1 MNKKDIENF
10 IEHKVEEREVKR
22 SKLYLSNEDIE
33 KEEWELIGITIIPQD
48 RRCGIVDIK
57 LAYKDD
63 IRDVYTVR
71 NSGNLHL
78 NGVYPN
84 FVKRQII
91 SRIKEVAFGEI
102 KKVAKKSDT
111 IRTINRPTPITIN
124 RKK

>member
-1 MNKKDIENF
+1 MNKKDVETF
-10 IEHKVEEREVKR
+10 IETKVEEREVKR

-33 KEEWELIGITIIPQD
+33 KEEWELIGITVMPQD

-102 KKVAKKSDT
+102 KKVAKKNTT
-111 IRTINRPTPITIN
+111 IRTVNKPTPITIN